1 MTERTFTILDDGRAT
16 AVAAQASGGRVLLS
30 PPALAASLG
39 WEMKPQGLCRG
50 EVCIPQRSMAAA
62 LANGDV
68 DLAALAGVLDRPIA
82 IDADEGAAYLG
93 ASAGERQSQLASLRA
108 PDFTLPDLDG
118 RRHSLS
124 EHRGRKVFLV
134 AYASW

>member
-1 MTERTFTILDDGRAT
+1 MTERTFTILDDGRAS
-16 AVAAQASGGRVLLS
+16 AVPAQASSGRVLLS
-30 PPALAASLG
+30 PAALAASLG
-39 WEMKPQGLCRG
+39 WELKPQGLCRG
-50 EVCIPQRSMAAA
+50 EVCIPQRSVAPA

-68 DLAALAGVLDRPIA
+68 DLAALARVLDRPLA
-82 IDADEGAAYLG
+82 LDADEGAAYLG
-93 ASAGERQSQLASLRA
+93 TPAGERQAQLASLRA

-118 RRHSLS
+118 RQHSLS